1 MDSSNK
7 PIALLIDDSCP
18 LIHVY
23 RFHWEDVHKNK
34 PLTNDGRR
42 LTDLVPN
49 SFLDRFCEV
58 IERRGIKGKLT
69 ILPSPGG
76 CGDVVRGVIPPLTR
90 RDGIKVER
98 EEEWAKLTQEW
109 MNTVK
114 RRLSAYFDFSPEMI
128 THNLT
133 LDLRTGGFIDQG
145 EADWSQ
151 TQNRETLT
159 PYIERALRILKEA
172 GVTCTGVTSP
182 WDFAS
187 KVEGEYIPSI
197 IEAMRRVYGSTLS
210 WYFLHFS
217 GDRADA
223 RPWVAHGNGS
233 TLVSIPATVNDYC
246 WQTIDSPRTDDEFVN
261 SAVNS
266 IMTRTKSLLQGGG
279 WPIWVTH
286 WQSLWSNGLET
297 GMKILDEAARAVD
310 EELNVNWMKCMEL
323 AKATYE
329 LNLGERFISPNA

>member
-1 MDSSNK
+1 MCADMDSSSK

-23 RFHWEDVHKNK
+23 RFHLEDVHKHK
-34 PLTNDGRR
+34 PFTNDGRR

-49 SFLDRFCEV
+49 SFLNRFCEV

-76 CGDVVRGVIPPLTR
+76 CGDVVRGVIPPMSR

-98 EEEWAKLTQEW
+98 EEEWAKMTREW
-109 MNTVK
+109 MDIV
-114 RRLSAYFDFSPEMI
+114 RVRLSNNFDFSPEMI

-133 LDLRTGGFIDQG
+133 LDLKTGEYIDRG

-172 GVTCTGVTSP
+172 GVKCTGVTSP

-197 IEAMRRVYGSTLS
+197 VEAMRRVYGLTFS
-210 WYFLHFS
+210 WYFLHLI
-217 GDRADA
+217 GDKVDA
-223 RPWVAHGNGS
+223 KPWVAHKDGS
-233 TLVSIPATVNDYC
+233 ILVSIPATVDDYC
-246 WQTIDSPRTDDEFVN
+246 WQTIDSPRTDDEFVY
-261 SAVNS
+261 SAADKIV
-266 IMTRTKSLLQGGG
+266 TRTKSLLQGGG

-297 GMKILDEAARAVD
+297 GLKILDEAARAVD
-310 EELNVNWMKCMEL
+310 EKLNVEWMKCMEL
-323 AKATYE
+323 AEATYK
-329 LNLGERFISPNA
+329 LNLTK